1 MAEHGT
7 LPPGTAAPDTEFV
20 RLDNQQR
27 MRLADLRGK
36 VVVLDFWAVWCGGCQ
51 GVLEKMQ
58 QYQEQYPGWKQRV
71 RVVPVSIDESLEAA
85 RDHLTKRGWTNTFN
99 VWAPGGHDSA
109 TVKAYRLNGIPM
121 SYIIDSR
128 GIIVQA
134 GRLLDIPEI
143 VNGLL
148 K

>member
-1 MAEHGT
+1 VAEHGT